1 MIDHYKI
8 VQLKYMMS
16 LDIIFIDLAYV
27 GELSS
32 HETDPTT
39 INQLGVIE
47 VTLLQVKESNLH
59 HPHHPPTPLRAL
71 KKERKTE
78 VVFPLLKIDKIIP
91 MHHDEM
97 LALSLHHQ

>member
-1 MIDHYKI
+1 
-8 VQLKYMMS
+8 MS
-16 LDIIFIDLAYV
+16 LDIIFIDLTYV

-59 HPHHPPTPLRAL
+59 HPHLPPTPLPAL
-71 KKERKTE
+71 KKKER
-78 VVFPLLKIDKIIP
+78 LKWYF
-91 MHHDEM
+91 
-97 LALSLHHQ
+97 LF